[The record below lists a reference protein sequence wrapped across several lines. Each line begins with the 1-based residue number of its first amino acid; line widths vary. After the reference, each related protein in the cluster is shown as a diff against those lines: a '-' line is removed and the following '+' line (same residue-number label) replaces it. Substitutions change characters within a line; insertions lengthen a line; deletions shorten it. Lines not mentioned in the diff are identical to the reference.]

1 MKDLISKSKKY
12 IFDTLNIT
20 SIKEYILISIEHQK
34 LYIIYDLKVISS
46 YKIST
51 SKYGTGNIND
61 SFQTPLGVHHIA
73 KKIGEGLKKNTILKG
88 RKTIFDGITT
98 DDLDSLEYQEFK
110 KKHFSKSEDVIT
122 SRIMWL
128 KGNESGINLGGD
140 VDTYN
145 RYIYIHGT
153 IHENKIG
160 NKDSHGC
167 IRMNNDDVIE
177 LFDNVKINMI
187 VHIV

>member
-1 MKDLISKSKKY
+1 MKDLISKSKNY
-12 IFDTLNIT
+12 IFDILKIT
-20 SIKEYILISIEHQK
+20 YIEEYILISIEHQE
-34 LYIIYDLKVISS
+34 LYIINNMDVISS

-51 SKYGTGNIND
+51 SKYGAGNMND

-98 DDLDSLEYQEFK
+98 DDLDNSEYEEFK
-110 KKHFSKSEDVIT
+110 KKHFSKNQDVIT

-167 IRMNNDDVIE
+167 IRMNNDDIIE
-177 LFDNVKINMI
+177 LFDNVKIDTI
-187 VHIV
+187 VHIM

>member
-34 LYIIYDLKVISS
+34 LYIIDDLKVISS

-73 KKIGEGLKKNTILKG
+73 KKIGEGLKKKH
-88 RKTIFDGITT
+88 
-98 DDLDSLEYQEFK
+98 DSKRQKNYFRWY
-110 KKHFSKSEDVIT
+110 H
-122 SRIMWL
+122 
-128 KGNESGINLGGD
+128 
-140 VDTYN
+140 Y
-145 RYIYIHGT
+145 
-153 IHENKIG
+153 
-160 NKDSHGC
+160 
-167 IRMNNDDVIE
+167 
-177 LFDNVKINMI
+177 
-187 VHIV
+187 

>member
-1 MKDLISKSKKY
+1 
-12 IFDTLNIT
+12 
-20 SIKEYILISIEHQK
+20 
-34 LYIIYDLKVISS
+34 
-46 YKIST
+46 
-51 SKYGTGNIND
+51 
-61 SFQTPLGVHHIA
+61 
-73 KKIGEGLKKNTILKG
+73 
-88 RKTIFDGITT
+88 
-98 DDLDSLEYQEFK
+98 
-110 KKHFSKSEDVIT
+110 
-122 SRIMWL
+122 MWL

-160 NKDSHGC
+160 KKDSHGC